1 MSLTSTSVT
10 AQQRSLLDAVVRQVP
25 AELDSIF
32 ETLAVKEPER
42 GACTTFSRIL
52 AEVLGEFG
60 IKAEVRPVYIE
71 TANRVALAYLA
82 GEISQEEAI
91 RRGAKIQMWG
101 DIAQG
106 QAYQHAVCYLPAQDV
121 VIDLAMEPRL
131 SRLVPSYPYWAE
143 GREFPWWVA
152 KFEFKT
158 YPLEYRAYETHPGK
172 VRKAKSF
179 IREVVRR
186 YYR

>member
-10 AQQRSLLDAVVRQVP
+10 SQQRSLLDAVVRQVP
-25 AELDSIF
+25 DELDSIF
-32 ETLAVKEPER
+32 ETLAKKEPER

-60 IKAEVRPVYIE
+60 IRAEVRPVYVE

-91 RRGAKIQMWG
+91 RRGGKIQMWG

-106 QAYQHAVCYLPAQDV
+106 QKYQHAVCYIPKWDV
-121 VIDLAMEPRL
+121 VVDLAMEPRL
-131 SRLVPSYPYWAE
+131 SGLVPSYPYWAE
-143 GREFPWWVA
+143 DRKFPWWIVE
-152 KFEFKT
+152 FEFKA

-172 VRKAKSF
+172 VRKAKGF
-179 IREVVRR
+179 IREVARR
-186 YYR
+186 YK